1 MGSKTR
7 GRRIL
12 FDKAA
17 LHAVWYIRKAMT
29 SLWPSPA
36 SPLNGDC
43 HGLDVSI
50 QTESDKNK
58 LSHGTV
64 GMVDNLE
71 INKMVHVNC
80 WK

>member
-1 MGSKTR
+1 MAGKVLASR
-7 GRRIL
+7 SPWDRRT
-12 FDKAA
+12 
-17 LHAVWYIRKAMT
+17 KAMT

-58 LSHGTV
+58 LKLSHGTV